1 MNLQGTASHL
11 GYPNT
16 LKKLNFVLHWHS
28 VSLKNVW
35 ICQQGGKE
43 NLAGNKAFEW
53 ARDKVGT
60 SYK

>member
-35 ICQQGGKE
+35 ICQQSGKE
-43 NLAGNKAFEW
+43 NLAGNKAFE
-53 ARDKVGT
+53 
-60 SYK
+60 